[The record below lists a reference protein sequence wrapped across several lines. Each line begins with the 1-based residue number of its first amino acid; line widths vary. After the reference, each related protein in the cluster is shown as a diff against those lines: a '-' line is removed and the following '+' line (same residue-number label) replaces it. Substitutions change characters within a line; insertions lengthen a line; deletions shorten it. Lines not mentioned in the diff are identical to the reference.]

1 MASKTNYVFE
11 RVEKKYLL
19 TREKYNL
26 LLEAIEPYMC
36 ADSYGKHTI
45 GNIYYD
51 TDTYELISRSIEKPK
66 YKEKFRIRSY
76 GVPKAEDKVF
86 LEIKKKY
93 KGIVYKRRVAMT
105 LKEAKNYLEKGIRPS
120 KEGQILKEIDYFISY
135 YKATPKLYLAYDR
148 VAYFGKEN
156 TNVRITIDHNIRSRD
171 YNMSLDEG
179 DYGTPLLNDYEY
191 LMEIKVPGAIPL
203 WLAKILSDLE
213 IYPTSFSKYGNIYKK
228 CILPNRR
235 KTLCSQVY

>member
-1 MASKTNYVFE
+1 MAGAINFVFE

-26 LLEAIEPYMC
+26 LLEAIEPYMS

-76 GVPKAEDKVF
+76 GIPKAEDKVF

-93 KGIVYKRRVAMT
+93 KGTVYKRRVSMT
-105 LKEAKNYLEKGIRPS
+105 LREAEDYLEKGIKPQ
-120 KEGQILKEIDYFISY
+120 KEGQILKEIDYFMSF
-135 YKATPKLYLAYDR
+135 YKPTPKVYLAYDR
-148 VAYFGKEN
+148 IAYFGKEN
-156 TNVRITIDHNIRSRD
+156 KDIRITFDHNIRSRLC
-171 YNMSLDEG
+171 NMSLAEG
-179 DYGTPLLNDYEY
+179 DYGTPLLDEYHY
-191 LMEIKVPGAIPL
+191 LMEIKVPGAMPL
-203 WLAKILSDLE
+203 WLSKILSDLE
-213 IYPTSFSKYGNIYKK
+213 IYPTSFSKYGNVYKQF
-228 CILPNRR
+228 ILPNRR
-235 KTLCSQVY
+235 KDLCSQAY